1 MGAAPMPLLE
11 WPPLK
16 RAQVTRMIEPQ
27 SGKDQTIVKALA
39 QLKRELGEG
48 AFRVVED
55 REASAYAV
63 GVASPKHRGLLAYV
77 SAFDKPEGYYFLSLE
92 SPPPP
97 GSERSYAA
105 AGEFEHVSL
114 GRLVSLIKQHRR
126 NERDEERGRAA
137 PETAPAKSGG
147 ETDVEGR

>member
-1 MGAAPMPLLE
+1 
-11 WPPLK
+11 
-16 RAQVTRMIEPQ
+16 MIDPQ
-27 SGKDQTIVKALA
+27 TGKDQTIVRALA

-63 GVASPKHRGLLAYV
+63 GVASPKHRGLRAYI

-92 SPPPP
+92 APPPP
-97 GSERSYAA
+97 GSERSYAP

-114 GRLVSLIKQHRR
+114 GRLVRLVKQHLR
-126 NERDEERGRAA
+126 NERGPGEERGRAA
-137 PETAPAKSGG
+137 PQSAPAKPGDN
-147 ETDVEGR
+147 TDR